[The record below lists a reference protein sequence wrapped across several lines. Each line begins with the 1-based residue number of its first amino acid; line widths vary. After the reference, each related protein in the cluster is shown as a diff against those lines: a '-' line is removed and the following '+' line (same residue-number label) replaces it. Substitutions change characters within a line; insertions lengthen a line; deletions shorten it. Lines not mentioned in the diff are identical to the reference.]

1 MKPHGDAKSGTQSNP
16 VGDKHPAEKDPET
29 PELFPL
35 YDGLTPFRLSL
46 IASCVANVGD
56 FAARKSVNNAIALWN
71 ESGDRLGCQ
80 KNRVDP
86 PPREQTTNRVSFAQL
101 ANAGYIA
108 SSRMDKPISSAK
120 GIKKAVQ
127 NYVED
132 LQRRSMEQVPKNA
145 SPVRLQERLKDIKAA
160 FKNGNFPFGEI
171 RSFQA
176 FQSIQ
181 RQKNQLRLKKHVK

>member
-1 MKPHGDAKSGTQSNP
+1 MKFRSALLVSRWADFIAGWSSLVARQAHNLKVVGSNP
-16 VGDKHPAEKDPET
+16 TPAT
-29 PELFPL
+29 
-35 YDGLTPFRLSL
+35 S
-46 IASCVANVGD
+46 VANVGD